1 MSVEIETCDN
11 VESMAM
17 RENVQTVQPGKY
29 KFINQ
34 VIDGMTIQ
42 INEVNITFKDP
53 AFRASV
59 QVQLFYI
66 SIILFKT
73 IHSGGLNPI
82 LDGKNFYFLIFSLYD
97 WAIN

>member
-53 AFRASV
+53 VFRASV
-59 QVQLFYI
+59 QV
-66 SIILFKT
+66 T
-73 IHSGGLNPI
+73 IFLYLI
-82 LDGKNFYFLIFSLYD
+82 YF
-97 WAIN
+97 W

>member
-1 MSVEIETCDN
+1 
-11 VESMAM
+11 MAT

-53 AFRASV
+53 AFNASV

-66 SIILFKT
+66 FKQFHCT
-73 IHSGGLNPI
+73 L
-82 LDGKNFYFLIFSLYD
+82 
-97 WAIN
+97 

>member
-1 MSVEIETCDN
+1 
-11 VESMAM
+11 MAM

-53 AFRASV
+53 AFHASV
-59 QVQLFYI
+59 QVQFFYVV
-66 SIILFKT
+66 
-73 IHSGGLNPI
+73 N
-82 LDGKNFYFLIFSLYD
+82 NFCL
-97 WAIN
+97 